1 MHWVCTI
8 NKKGFI
14 VVAGGT
20 ETEALLL
27 FVCIACVHCYV
38 YMHCIR
44 ICALMN
50 WPALVVMVIW
60 LYSSYPAW
68 PLWSWCWYPSIH
80 CTCFFFRVYA
90 TPKSMFK
97 QPHFYSFTLVSPFSS
112 NFTSI
117 HLPHASTLSSFC
129 LPVLPLPP
137 PTGLIFSLP
146 LFSLCSSWFHYRLSP
161 SF

>member
-1 MHWVCTI
+1 MHSLC
-8 NKKGFI
+8 
-14 VVAGGT
+14 
-20 ETEALLL
+20 ALLCIHAL
-27 FVCIACVHCYV
+27 STYLCSRELASIGCHGYLAILWLPSLATMKLVLISQHPLYMFCFV
-38 YMHCIR
+38 
-44 ICALMN
+44 
-50 WPALVVMVIW
+50 
-60 LYSSYPAW
+60 
-68 PLWSWCWYPSIH
+68 
-80 CTCFFFRVYA
+80 FRAYA

-137 PTGLIFSLP
+137 PTGLLFSLP

-161 SF
+161 PF